1 MQYFGFAVMSRLFI
15 SLFLI
20 WISFACKSDSKETR
34 TKPLIVATTSIL
46 ADGIKNIVQDQA
58 DVVSLMPAG
67 VDPHLYK
74 ASVRDLDLLTNA
86 DLVVYHGLYL
96 EGKMTEIFEKLARS
110 QTLIDI
116 SQGLPKEDLIRSGP
130 EAHSVDP
137 HVWFDVNLWSKAMEY
152 SSHEMTQWKPEWK
165 SIIESNS
172 TEYLAQLKELD
183 NEVRTKVNE
192 LRSTGQVLV
201 TAHDAFAY
209 FGKAY
214 QLEVK
219 SLQGLSTLSEPG
231 LRDLTELIQIV
242 QENKVKAIFAEQTI
256 SPKAIRAVA
265 AGAAER
271 NHQVNLAGP
280 LYTDSL
286 DAVGTPGGTYIG
298 MVKTNL
304 KIIYESLLL

>member
-1 MQYFGFAVMSRLFI
+1 MRPLTFIFVLVWVMVS
-15 SLFLI
+15 
-20 WISFACKSDSKETR
+20 CKSDSKENR
-34 TKPLIVATTSIL
+34 LKPRIVATTSIL
-46 ADGIKNIVQDQA
+46 ADGIKNLVGDQA
-58 DVVSLMPAG
+58 EVVALMPAG

-96 EGKMTEIFEKLARS
+96 EGKMTEIFEKLALS
-110 QTLIDI
+110 QPLIDI
-116 SQGLPKEDLIRSGP
+116 SKGIPSESLIRSGP

-137 HVWFDVNLWSKAMEY
+137 HIWFDVNLWSKAMEY
-152 SSHEMTQWKPEWK
+152 TADELIRWRPDWRSILETNSKRYLTQ
-165 SIIESNS
+165 
-172 TEYLAQLKELD
+172 LATLD
-183 NEVRTKVNE
+183 TEVRLKVNE
-192 LRSTGQVLV
+192 LRSAGQVLV

-231 LRDLTELIQIV
+231 LRDLTQLIQTV

-271 NHQVNLAGP
+271 NHQVKLAGP

-286 DAVGTPGGTYIG
+286 DAAGTPAGTYIG
-298 MVKTNL
+298 MVELNL
-304 KIIYESLLL
+304 KIIYESLLP

>member
-1 MQYFGFAVMSRLFI
+1 MRHLLYLLLPVLLLF
-15 SLFLI
+15 S
-20 WISFACKSDSKETR
+20 CKSDSKEKR
-34 TKPLIVATTSIL
+34 IKPRIVATTSIL
-46 ADGIKNIVQDQA
+46 ADGIRNLVGDQA
-58 DVVSLMPAG
+58 EVVALMPAG

-96 EGKMTEIFEKLARS
+96 EGKMTEIFEKLAYS

-116 SQGLPKEDLIRSGP
+116 SQGLPKDRLLRSGP
-130 EAHSVDP
+130 ESHSVDP
-137 HVWFDVNLWSKAMEY
+137 HIWFDVNLWSIAMEY
-152 SSHEMTQWKPEWK
+152 ASQKIVEWRPEWK
-165 SIIESNS
+165 SVVEQNS
-172 TEYLAQLKELD
+172 ILYLQQLDQLD
-183 NEVRTKVNE
+183 FEVRTKVNE
-192 LRSTGQVLV
+192 LRSAGQVLV

-231 LRDLTELIQIV
+231 LRDLTDLIQLV
-242 QENKVKAIFAEQTI
+242 EDNNVKAIFAEQTI

-265 AGAAER
+265 AGAAEK
-271 NHQVNLAGP
+271 NHSVVLAGP
-280 LYTDSL
+280 LFTDSL
-286 DAVGTPGGTYIG
+286 DAEGTPAGTYIG

-304 KIIYESLLL
+304 NIIYKNLLQ

>member
-1 MQYFGFAVMSRLFI
+1 MKQLAFC
-15 SLFLI
+15 FLLVLGI
-20 WISFACKSDSKETR
+20 ASCKRDSKESR
-34 TKPLIVATTSIL
+34 EKPRIVATTSIL
-46 ADGIKNIVQDQA
+46 ADGIQNLIGDQA
-58 DVVSLMPAG
+58 EVVALMPAG

-96 EGKMTEIFEKLARS
+96 EGKMTEIFEKLAYS

-116 SQGLPKEDLIRSGP
+116 SQGIPQEALLRSGP

-137 HVWFDVNLWSKAMEY
+137 HIWFDVDLWSKGMRYATDQLIE
-152 SSHEMTQWKPEWK
+152 WKPEWR
-165 SIIESNS
+165 SALESNS
-172 TEYLAQLKELD
+172 SNYQKKLAQLD
-183 NEVRTKVNE
+183 SEVRLKVNE
-192 LRSTGQVLV
+192 LRSAGQVLV

-231 LRDLTELIQIV
+231 LRDLADLIQVI
-242 QENKVKAIFAEQTI
+242 QEKQVKAIFAEQTI

-271 NHQVNLAGP
+271 NHQVKLAGP

-286 DAVGTPGGTYIG
+286 DAAGTPAGTYIG
-298 MVKTNL
+298 MVEMNL
-304 KIIYESLLL
+304 KIIYENLLP

>member
-1 MQYFGFAVMSRLFI
+1 MKRFLFPVA
-15 SLFLI
+15 LI
-20 WISFACKSDSKETR
+20 LLSFACKSDSKETR

-58 DVVSLMPAG
+58 DVIALMPAG

-96 EGKMTEIFEKLARS
+96 EGKMTEIFEKLALS
-110 QTLIDI
+110 QTLVDI
-116 SQGLPKEDLIRSGP
+116 SKGLPTADLIRSGP

-137 HVWFDVNLWSKAMEY
+137 HIWFDVNLWSKAMKY
-152 SSHEMTQWKPEWK
+152 VSLEMIKWKPEWK
-165 SIIESNS
+165 STLESDSEAYQN
-172 TEYLAQLKELD
+172 QLKELD
-183 NEVRTKVNE
+183 QEVRTKVNE
-192 LRSTGQVLV
+192 LRSAGQVLV

-231 LRDLTELIQIV
+231 LRDLTELITIV

-286 DAVGTPGGTYIG
+286 DAKGTQAGTYIG
-298 MVKTNL
+298 MVRTNL
-304 KIIYESLLL
+304 KIIYESLML

>member
-1 MQYFGFAVMSRLFI
+1 MSRYL
-15 SLFLI
+15 LPFLLI
-20 WISFACKSDSKETR
+20 LASFACKSDSKETR

-46 ADGIKNIVQDQA
+46 ADGIKNIVQENA
-58 DVVSLMPAG
+58 DVVALMPAG

-86 DLVVYHGLYL
+86 DLVIYHGLYL
-96 EGKMTEIFEKLARS
+96 EGKMTEIFEKLALS
-110 QTLIDI
+110 QSLIDI

-130 EAHSVDP
+130 EAHSIDP
-137 HVWFDVNLWSKAMEY
+137 HIWFDVNLWSKAMAY
-152 SSHEMTQWKPEWK
+152 VSQEMIKWKPEWES
-165 SIIESNS
+165 SIELNS
-172 TEYLAQLKELD
+172 SDYLTQLKELD
-183 NEVRTKVNE
+183 EEVRTNVNE
-192 LRSTGQVLV
+192 LRSAGQVLV

-214 QLEVK
+214 QLDVK

-286 DAVGTPGGTYIG
+286 DAVGTPAGTYIG

>member
-1 MQYFGFAVMSRLFI
+1 MRPFILIAFAL
-15 SLFLI
+15 L
-20 WISFACKSDSKETR
+20 ISFSCKTDSKESR
-34 TKPLIVATTSIL
+34 EKPLIVATTSIL
-46 ADGIKNIVQDQA
+46 ADGIKNIVQDNA
-58 DVVSLMPAG
+58 DVIALMPAG

-96 EGKMTEIFEKLARS
+96 EGKMTEIFEKLALS
-110 QTLIDI
+110 QSLVDI
-116 SQGLPKEDLIRSGP
+116 SQGLPIEDLIRSGP

-137 HVWFDVNLWSKAMEY
+137 HIWFDVNLWSKAMAY
-152 SSHEMTQWKPEWK
+152 VSQEMIEWKPEWK
-165 SIIESNS
+165 SSLESNS
-172 TEYLAQLKELD
+172 IEYLAQLQELD
-183 NEVRTKVNE
+183 AEVRLKVNE
-192 LRSTGQVLV
+192 LRSAGQILV

-231 LRDLTELIQIV
+231 LRDLTELIQLV
-242 QENKVKAIFAEQTI
+242 QVNKVKAIFAEQTI

-265 AGAAER
+265 AGAAEN
-271 NHQVNLAGP
+271 NHQVKLAGP

-286 DAVGTPGGTYIG
+286 DAAGTPAGTYIG

-304 KIIYESLLL
+304 KIIYENLLL

>member
-1 MQYFGFAVMSRLFI
+1 MKCLI
-15 SLFLI
+15 SLFLLLFLA
-20 WISFACKSDSKETR
+20 SCKSDSKENR
-34 TKPLIVATTSIL
+34 EKPMIVATTSIL
-46 ADGIKNIVQDQA
+46 ADGIKNLVGDRA
-58 DVVSLMPAG
+58 DVIALMPAG

-96 EGKMTEIFEKLARS
+96 EGKMTEIFEKLAFS

-116 SQGLPKEDLIRSGP
+116 SQGLPKEQLIRSGP

-137 HVWFDVNLWSKAMEY
+137 HIWFDVNLWSTAMNYTSTEIIR
-152 SSHEMTQWKPEWK
+152 WKPEWK
-165 SIIESNS
+165 SVIESNS
-172 TEYLAQLKELD
+172 ALYLNQLTALD
-183 NEVRTKVNE
+183 TEVRLKVNE
-192 LRSTGQVLV
+192 LRSTSQVLV

-231 LRDLTELIQIV
+231 LRDLTELIELV
-242 QENKVKAIFAEQTI
+242 QVNHVKAIFAEQTI

-265 AGAAER
+265 AGAAEK
-271 NHQVNLAGP
+271 NHQVKLAGP

-286 DAVGTPGGTYIG
+286 DAVGTPAGTYIG

-304 KIIYESLLL
+304 EIIYKNLLK